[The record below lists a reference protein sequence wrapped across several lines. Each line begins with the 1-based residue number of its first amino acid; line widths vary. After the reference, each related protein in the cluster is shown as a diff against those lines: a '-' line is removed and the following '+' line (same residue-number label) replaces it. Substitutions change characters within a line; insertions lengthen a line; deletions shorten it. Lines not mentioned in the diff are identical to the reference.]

1 MKSIDVSQSIFTA
14 LASKFFMGAIHSLH
28 KYIQALNRNSSTAQ
42 TTMMHEEQVHLVG
55 CTRTFSK
62 QKNIRVM
69 CDASHDALS
78 DNFTHNRDKN
88 STNKL
93 RMLSVV
99 WSAEFFSYYS
109 LKQSKLRLS
118 IYLLFAFV
126 ATKMFYSSTFLPLPN
141 HFLKI
146 DETKSPLFLKNFE
159 WH

>member
-14 LASKFFMGAIHSLH
+14 LASKSFMGAIHSLH

-42 TTMMHEEQVHLVG
+42 TTMKHEEQVYLVG

-99 WSAEFFSYYS
+99 WSAEFSGCYI
-109 LKQSKLRLS
+109 LKQSFTVISNHRTL
-118 IYLLFAFV
+118 I
-126 ATKMFYSSTFLPLPN
+126 TLPN
-141 HFLKI
+141 GNSRR
-146 DETKSPLFLKNFE
+146 ETKTMFIRLTS
-159 WH
+159 